1 MCCYGEVVV
10 EYLRV
15 HFLDTGY
22 SLKTMKQQT
31 KIKTFTNTRK
41 SKANRHLPLLH
52 LSTWH
57 KMSFCKNLHIVNTSI
72 KYLLHNNTSA
82 VYNNTRTLDTSI
94 HQSHCLFLNGH
105 QFYIIST
112 NYKIIAFQYCNQFH
126 KLITHF
132 YQIGY
137 VTFVLNTSIYF
148 TDVFQQLY
156 RYTLCFKKKFTLLL
170 FAITKSDI
178 DRFQ

>member
-15 HFLDTGY
+15 HFFVDTGY

-31 KIKTFTNTRK
+31 KTKTFTNTRK
-41 SKANRHLPLLH
+41 SKAKRHLPLLH

-57 KMSFCKNLHIVNTSI
+57 KMSFCKNLHIVNTGI

-94 HQSHCLFLNGH
+94 
-105 QFYIIST
+105 
-112 NYKIIAFQYCNQFH
+112 
-126 KLITHF
+126 
-132 YQIGY
+132 
-137 VTFVLNTSIYF
+137 
-148 TDVFQQLY
+148 
-156 RYTLCFKKKFTLLL
+156 R
-170 FAITKSDI
+170 
-178 DRFQ
+178 